1 MALDLRD
8 GARFGIEYEMEFADF
23 IFVTRSD
30 EFRLSTF
37 LAERT
42 FTALRRDLR
51 ICWDGTS
58 IALV

>member
-8 GARFGIEYEMEFADF
+8 GARFGIEYEMEFTDF